1 MEEIKTPDI
10 QRPPEHKR
18 PRKTNRGAAAPL
30 SQKELRRVPDE
41 GSLSSRGAEAR
52 GGCSDVPVSSAG
64 SQLCLIYL
72 SASPNFQQFFSGP
85 CVDDDDGQEVD
96 GWTVRRTRG
105 GLTED
110 CGAAEDFVMIDS
122 LCILDRNSSYSG
134 NFWCESLSG
143 EKSDE
148 VTISVSSTE
157 KKGVIMEIPVLPGR
171 PGTGVI
177 LQCKKKNGETVPSY
191 FFMNGRLVGPGSTS
205 EYNIRRAQYSDEGL
219 YWCATDTFGES
230 PQSFLRVRG
239 SPITSLKTSV
249 SSETN
254 SSLSTLLLPNNS
266 SSPSSPSVSWIRVTC
281 HLLAF
286 CPYCICTILLLSICC
301 SRSSGTNSG
310 RFSHQHSPDFSTLPT
325 SNKQVVSLE
334 TPLDVD
340 EYDDTTE
347 HYV

>member
-1 MEEIKTPDI
+1 MCNREVMKLKASLLLRLQTLSRHSDMKTASVCLL
-10 QRPPEHKR
+10 
-18 PRKTNRGAAAPL
+18 RGVCVLLL
-30 SQKELRRVPDE
+30 SALT
-41 GSLSSRGAEAR
+41 
-52 GGCSDVPVSSAG
+52 VSAV
-64 SQLCLIYL
+64 YL

-85 CVDDDDGQEVD
+85 TSVSLGCVDDEDGQDVD

-122 LCILDRNSSYSG
+122 LCLLDRNSSYSG

-157 KKGVIMEIPVLPGR
+157 KKGVIMEIPVLPVR

-266 SSPSSPSVSWIRVTC
+266 SSPPPPPLPSSPSVSWIRVIC

-301 SRSSGTNSG
+301 SRSSG
-310 RFSHQHSPDFSTLPT
+310 
-325 SNKQVVSLE
+325 NKHAVSME
-334 TPLDVD
+334 TPLRDA
-340 EYDDTTE
+340 EYDDIVADVTTE
-347 HYV
+347 HVF